1 MPLVKLSAAELS
13 SRGGRRS
20 ANGEYVRF
28 LKGLVVGEGGE
39 AIVAT
44 EGASRQTVKNRLQR
58 AADESRVTL
67 KFLRSGADSLV
78 FEVVATESTARRR
91 GRPPKAS
98 A

>member
-13 SRGGRRS
+13 SRSGRRS
-20 ANGEYVRF
+20 ANGEYVQF

-44 EGASRQTVKNRLQR
+44 EGASRQTIKNRLQR
-58 AADESRVTL
+58 AADESRVKL

-78 FEVVATESTARRR
+78 FEVMATESAARRR